1 MAMPLE
7 MVKDGLSYLRANPLF
22 LVRAARNAARLR
34 LGIPIDALRWL
45 VEHRPKG
52 GKGPESIE
60 LYAAPPALGV
70 GATVDLFGTKLGISS
85 SIEIDS
91 IDANEDALRVVLR
104 VRDLK
109 VDAPKGS
116 PAAMMLGSMDLSK
129 PGNLMGMM
137 PQKPPALVEASGDRF
152 VLDLLKVP
160 KLAANKGLKRL
171 LALVADVIVI
181 KDVRTEGD
189 MLVVGFKV
197 NARALPLALA
207 RLRASN

>member
-1 MAMPLE
+1 MA
-7 MVKDGLSYLRANPLF
+7 A
-22 LVRAARNAARLR
+22 
-34 LGIPIDALRWL
+34 
-45 VEHRPKG
+45 
-52 GKGPESIE
+52 
-60 LYAAPPALGV
+60 
-70 GATVDLFGTKLGISS
+70 
-85 SIEIDS
+85 
-91 IDANEDALRVVLR
+91 
-104 VRDLK
+104 
-109 VDAPKGS
+109 GS
-116 PAAMMLGSMDLSK
+116 PAAMMLGSMDLTK
-129 PGNLMGMM
+129 PGNLMGFM

-160 KLAANKGLKRL
+160 KLAANKGLKKL

>member
-1 MAMPLE
+1 MELSE
-7 MVKDGLSYLRANPLF
+7 TGTLLGMV
-22 LVRAARNAARLR
+22 
-34 LGIPIDALRWL
+34 
-45 VEHRPKG
+45 
-52 GKGPESIE
+52 
-60 LYAAPPALGV
+60 
-70 GATVDLFGTKLGISS
+70 
-85 SIEIDS
+85 
-91 IDANEDALRVVLR
+91 
-104 VRDLK
+104 
-109 VDAPKGS
+109 
-116 PAAMMLGSMDLSK
+116 
-129 PGNLMGMM
+129 
-137 PQKPPALVEASGDRF
+137 PQQPPALVEASGDRF